1 MYRRSS
7 SSASSRKSTD
17 TEAPTWWRIS
27 SISSSSDRSAKTSRA
42 PELPTRNARSRARRN
57 WVHGTAT
64 SPLLIAPS
72 IAACHDGTFPIASTT
87 RSPRSSRVRMRCA
100 QRAASPAIS
109 WNVRRS
115 TIPSRS
121 TKVIA
126 GLSGSVAI
134 ASITSRVKLKR
145 AGTSHP
151 GAYGPAFGIPSSLVF
166 RRSSGTRAAS
176 RRSGPRRRGEDGTP
190 RCALYSR
197 LWTLLR
203 PGGTDR
209 WLSKPRGYGHDR
221 GDRGSRLDPLERLRR
236 RLLGRRR
243 RRRHVPRRES
253 GDGRDDRRGAA
264 PRRLRDAARDRGGRS
279 RTPRLEGAD
288 REGES
293 PDPHAP

>member
-27 SISSSSDRSAKTSRA
+27 SISSSSDRSATTSRA
-42 PELPTRNARSRARRN
+42 PESPTRNARSRARRICG
-57 WVHGTAT
+57 HGTAT
-64 SPLLIAPS
+64 RPLLIAPS

-151 GAYGPAFGIPSSLVF
+151 GAYGPAFGISSSLAL
-166 RRSSGTRAAS
+166 RRSSGISAAS

-190 RCALYSR
+190 HRGLYSR
-197 LWTLLR
+197 LSTPLR
-203 PGGTDR
+203 PVGTDR
-209 WLSKPRGYGHDR
+209 WRSKPRGYRHER
-221 GDRGSRLDPLERLRR
+221 GDRGSRPDPIERLRR
-236 RLLGRRR
+236 RSLGRRR
-243 RRRHVPRRES
+243 RRRDVPRRQP

-264 PRRLRDAARDRGGRS
+264 PRRVRDAARDRGGR
-279 RTPRLEGAD
+279 PCAPCLEGAD
-288 REGES
+288 REAEGRGS
-293 PDPHAP
+293 